1 MKSWGFILV
10 QLLWRLSH
18 NYSVRR
24 DEWEFLFQKMIHM
37 LLIILGAIGFPVLM
51 EVKQF
56 LSKRRQQLFRFSL
69 FTKLTTTTFFCARG
83 RWNDYDFFTRTK
95 SFFSRKVMA

>member
-1 MKSWGFILV
+1 
-10 QLLWRLSH
+10 
-18 NYSVRR
+18 
-24 DEWEFLFQKMIHM
+24 MIHM

-69 FTKLTTTTFFCARG
+69 FTKLTTTTFCARG
-83 RWNDYDFFTRTK
+83 RWNDYDFY
-95 SFFSRKVMA
+95 

>member
-1 MKSWGFILV
+1 
-10 QLLWRLSH
+10 
-18 NYSVRR
+18 
-24 DEWEFLFQKMIHM
+24 MIHM

-69 FTKLTTTTFFCARG
+69 FTKLTTTTFLRL
-83 RWNDYDFFTRTK
+83 WSLNDYDFLLERNHF
-95 SFFSRKVMA
+95 

>member
-1 MKSWGFILV
+1 
-10 QLLWRLSH
+10 
-18 NYSVRR
+18 
-24 DEWEFLFQKMIHM
+24 MIHM

-69 FTKLTTTTFFCARG
+69 FTKLTTTTFFALVVVGTIMIFLLER
-83 RWNDYDFFTRTK
+83 NH
-95 SFFSRKVMA
+95 FFSRKVMA